1 MSAKPPVY
9 RKGDVVLVAFPYTT
23 DDGQTQT
30 KRRPAVII
38 SNDYN
43 NARLDD
49 VLLVPLTSNVTRAT
63 REPTQVVVEMA
74 TPEGKLGGIRLD
86 SVIDCTVIATIPKT
100 LLVNKIGAFP
110 NEVMERVDMCLMIA
124 LSIGRPIQ
132 PDQKAEGD
140 GDAPADSAK
149 SDESKDVEK
158 TSMENADSK
167 SQKQDSI
174 DSSANESKPAE
185 AKKPEQKSVFK
196 SFKLRSDDDRGPKK

>member
-1 MSAKPPVY
+1 MLLELIWQFAESHFTTKTMTTAATAKPAVY

-49 VLLVPLTSNVTRAT
+49 VLLVPLTSNVSRAA
-63 REPTQVVVEMA
+63 REPTQVVVEMN
-74 TPEGKLGGIRLD
+74 TPEGKAGGIRLD

-100 LLVNKIGAFP
+100 LLVSKIGAFP

-124 LSIGRPIQ
+124 LSIGRPIL
-132 PDQKAEGD
+132 PE
-140 GDAPADSAK
+140 
-149 SDESKDVEK
+149 SDEPP
-158 TSMENADSK
+158 TA
-167 SQKQDSI
+167 
-174 DSSANESKPAE
+174 P
-185 AKKPEQKSVFK
+185 
-196 SFKLRSDDDRGPKK
+196 

>member
-1 MSAKPPVY
+1 MSKAPILSGAFLFAAKMNLWQDICRPNSTLLQTTKMTSKPPAVY

-49 VLLVPLTSNVTRAT
+49 VLLVPLTSNVTRAA
-63 REPTQVVVEMA
+63 REPTQVVVEMN
-74 TPEGKLGGIRLD
+74 TPEGKAGGIRLD

-100 LLVNKIGAFP
+100 LLVSKIGCFP

-124 LSIGRPIQ
+124 LSIGRPVHQ
-132 PDQKAEGD
+132 
-140 GDAPADSAK
+140 
-149 SDESKDVEK
+149 
-158 TSMENADSK
+158 ENA
-167 SQKQDSI
+167 
-174 DSSANESKPAE
+174 ETEP
-185 AKKPEQKSVFK
+185 
-196 SFKLRSDDDRGPKK
+196 G

>member
-1 MSAKPPVY
+1 MASKPPVY
-9 RKGDVVLVAFPYTT
+9 RKGDVVLVSYPYTT

-49 VLLVPLTSNVTRAT
+49 VLLVPLTSNTSRASH
-63 REPTQVVVEMA
+63 EPTQVVIDMKS
-74 TPEGKLGGIRLD
+74 PEGQAAGIRLD

-110 NEVMERVDMCLMIA
+110 NEVMERVDMCLMVA

-132 PDQKAEGD
+132 
-140 GDAPADSAK
+140 
-149 SDESKDVEK
+149 
-158 TSMENADSK
+158 
-167 SQKQDSI
+167 QD
-174 DSSANESKPAE
+174 P
-185 AKKPEQKSVFK
+185 P
-196 SFKLRSDDDRGPKK
+196 P

>member
-1 MSAKPPVY
+1 MSSKPPVLY

-23 DDGQTQT
+23 DDGQMQT

-49 VLLVPLTSNVTRAT
+49 VLLVPLTSNVTRAA

-74 TPEGKLGGIRLD
+74 SVEGKAGGIRLD

-124 LSIGRPIQ
+124 LSIGRPVH
-132 PDQKAEGD
+132 
-140 GDAPADSAK
+140 
-149 SDESKDVEK
+149 VE
-158 TSMENADSK
+158 
-167 SQKQDSI
+167 
-174 DSSANESKPAE
+174 P
-185 AKKPEQKSVFK
+185 KPEDKTETQVDEEEH
-196 SFKLRSDDDRGPKK
+196 REKK

>member
-1 MSAKPPVY
+1 MRFIETRVLFRPEEVGVDTITEHSTAAAASKPPLY
-9 RKGDVVLVAFPYTT
+9 KKSDVVLVSFPYTT

-49 VLLVPLTSNVTRAT
+49 VLLVPLTSNVSRGA
-63 REPTQVVVEMA
+63 REPTQVVVEMN
-74 TPEGKLGGIRLD
+74 TPEGKAGGLRLD

-100 LLVNKIGAFP
+100 LLVTKIGAFP

-132 PDQKAEGD
+132 
-140 GDAPADSAK
+140 
-149 SDESKDVEK
+149 
-158 TSMENADSK
+158 
-167 SQKQDSI
+167 
-174 DSSANESKPAE
+174 
-185 AKKPEQKSVFK
+185 
-196 SFKLRSDDDRGPKK
+196 DR

>member
-1 MSAKPPVY
+1 MSSKPPVY

-74 TPEGKLGGIRLD
+74 TPEGKAGGIRLD

-100 LLVNKIGAFP
+100 LLVSKIGAFP

-124 LSIGRPIQ
+124 LSIGRPITEDR
-132 PDQKAEGD
+132 PDR
-140 GDAPADSAK
+140 PADAAE
-149 SDESKDVEK
+149 DESEEK
-158 TSMENADSK
+158 S
-167 SQKQDSI
+167 
-174 DSSANESKPAE
+174 
-185 AKKPEQKSVFK
+185 
-196 SFKLRSDDDRGPKK
+196 